1 MEDSHAV
8 THTDTDRQRPGLPR
22 LSGEICMT
30 VGQSH
35 IVGTWTLNLSF
46 SKGPL
51 SSSRQ
56 VSPASL
62 LIRLSVSP
70 PPIFFFSFSSPQPLS
85 LSSLSIYLSSPW
97 YPDPVISMA
106 RVGISNSV
114 MAPSFVFPRN
124 TKMVSSSP
132 PSLPP
137 PFWNSL
143 TCPLLHT
150 QCLVSI
156 YLTALL
162 FMPACRIE
170 PCMPWPLLFFDPISS
185 KLTTTSGR
193 IHHLSING
201 EFKEQKQRWQATLWL
216 LHAGVWCC
224 GWNLASSYQQSLH
237 KLVHSGPLQIKQCLH
252 CCFFFTNY
260 R

>member
-1 MEDSHAV
+1 
-8 THTDTDRQRPGLPR
+8 
-22 LSGEICMT
+22 MT

-62 LIRLSVSP
+62 LICLSVIP
-70 PPIFFFSFSSPQPLS
+70 PPIFFFSFSSPRPLS

-97 YPDPVISMA
+97 YPAPVSMA

-114 MAPSFVFPRN
+114 MAPSFVIPRN
-124 TKMVSSSP
+124 TKIVRSLP
-132 PSLPP
+132 PSLYP

-143 TCPLLHT
+143 TCLLLHA
-150 QCLVSI
+150 QSLVSI
-156 YLTALL
+156 HLTGLL

-170 PCMPWPLLFFDPISS
+170 PRVPWPFHFIDPISS
-185 KLTTTSGR
+185 KLTATSVL
-193 IHHLSING
+193 IYLLNING
-201 EFKEQKQRWQATLWL
+201 EFK
-216 LHAGVWCC
+216 
-224 GWNLASSYQQSLH
+224 QQ
-237 KLVHSGPLQIKQCLH
+237 
-252 CCFFFTNY
+252 
-260 R
+260 